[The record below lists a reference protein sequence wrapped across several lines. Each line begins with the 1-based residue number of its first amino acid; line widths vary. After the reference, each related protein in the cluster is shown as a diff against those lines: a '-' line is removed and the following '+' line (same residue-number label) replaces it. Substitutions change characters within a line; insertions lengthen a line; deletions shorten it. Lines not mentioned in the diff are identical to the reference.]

1 MLALNL
7 QIILMSLQVMELR
20 LELIKRIQIQLI
32 HQLEYYRINGNLRD
46 NGLVKSSRILI
57 GNKIGVGLT

>member
-1 MLALNL
+1 MLAQNL

-20 LELIKRIQIQLI
+20 IGTNNANTDTTNSSAKTLPNNRKL
-32 HQLEYYRINGNLRD
+32 ND

-57 GNKIGVGLT
+57 GNKIGVG